1 MYVGHDLGEVYSV
14 WLSYYNGL
22 NQIDKSI
29 DRDTAYDPTKDYGV
43 VMMQITGMNAQMLL
57 VQIRQEV

>member
-1 MYVGHDLGEVYSV
+1 MYMMMM
-14 WLSYYNGL
+14 
-22 NQIDKSI
+22 
-29 DRDTAYDPTKDYGV
+29 PTQPVMYAGMFEQLHHRLRYIHTHMEHGV